1 MYNNNEYPNLTISY
15 HRNLRN
21 KEWSFHDDTKH
32 LSEISIAKFAGNLK
46 SAFRGA
52 LGINRKLKV
61 SRPYDILSYQ
71 KHSRKRQPTSE
82 FLESFKANLLSKL
95 ASFFK

>member
-1 MYNNNEYPNLTISY
+1 MSTLIFSY
-15 HRNLRN
+15 QRNLRN
-21 KEWSFHDDTKH
+21 KEWSFHVDTKH

-46 SAFRGA
+46 SAFRRA
-52 LGINRKLKV
+52 LGINRKIKV
-61 SRPYDILSYQ
+61 SRPNDILSYQ

-82 FLESFKANLLSKL
+82 SLESFKADLLSKL